1 MLHTALHPSVS
12 AAAEGV
18 LPKWAVASGQRREH
32 MERVAMLLESWAED
46 LGLSEEDQFRW
57 QAVGYLHDSLRD
69 ERPEVLREIVPDD
82 FRHLDGTLLHG
93 PAAAELLQKDGLTDG
108 EMLSA
113 IAFHSIGSPG
123 LKSLGRALYAADF
136 LEPGRGFSREW
147 RAQLREQMPNRLD
160 DVLVEIIR
168 ARLNHQLE
176 RGSKISEHTI
186 AFWNG
191 LISS

>member
-1 MLHTALHPSVS
+1 M
-12 AAAEGV
+12 
-18 LPKWAVASGQRREH
+18 
-32 MERVAMLLESWAED
+32 
-46 LGLSEEDQFRW
+46 
-57 QAVGYLHDSLRD
+57 
-69 ERPEVLREIVPDD
+69 
-82 FRHLDGTLLHG
+82 LHG